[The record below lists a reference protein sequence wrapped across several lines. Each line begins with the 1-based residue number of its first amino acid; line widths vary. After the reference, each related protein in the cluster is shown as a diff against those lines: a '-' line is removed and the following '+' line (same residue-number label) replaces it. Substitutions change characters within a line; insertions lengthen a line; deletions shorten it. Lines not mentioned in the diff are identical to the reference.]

1 LSENREAMN
10 QRLPMVAIPLA
21 TEGKVVGEPVAKPAL
36 GRFFVVLGTQN
47 REFYCHALSGG
58 ETEKI

>member
-1 LSENREAMN
+1 MN